1 MLPFGIN
8 SFIYLKRRRGRRKD
22 RLLWKWTLLRNSN
35 LLQGFGYIC
44 VFSSLLM
51 RKKQSS
57 YAPKHIC
64 HFLACSKIYPRQQK
78 LILELKHNAHLRL
91 RFISWYLWGTESC
104 FSMSDTQ
111 KISAVLAN
119 SICHQVKGLDS
130 SLQFCPAPS
139 RYFASQPLPVALTYE
154 SVPSGQAAV

>member
-8 SFIYLKRRRGRRKD
+8 SLIYLEKRRGRRKD
-22 RLLWKWTLLRNSN
+22 RLLQKLTLLRNSN
-35 LLQGFGYIC
+35 FQGFGYIC

-57 YAPKHIC
+57 YAQKHIC
-64 HFLACSKIYPRQQK
+64 YFLACSKIYLRQQK
-78 LILELKHNAHLRL
+78 LILELKHDAHLRL

-119 SICHQVKGLDS
+119 SIFHQMKGLDS
-130 SLQFCPAPS
+130 SLQFHPAPS